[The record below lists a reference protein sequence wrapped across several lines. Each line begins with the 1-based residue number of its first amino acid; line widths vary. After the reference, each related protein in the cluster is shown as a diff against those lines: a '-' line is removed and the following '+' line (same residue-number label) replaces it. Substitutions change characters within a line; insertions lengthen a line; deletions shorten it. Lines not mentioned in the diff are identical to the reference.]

1 MNEFDTCR
9 LKSENIQGDTAVVAA
24 FLFVLL
30 DLSKRPWPRLC
41 RKPNLSH
48 ALACAEPIFSYTTV
62 SEKELSNVKSTYTWF
77 YSYAVYLKEIASFAT
92 IQYNSML
99 RRKYLREVL
108 LIDKSSTFGEQSMT
122 KHHLLSDK

>member
-1 MNEFDTCR
+1 MNSTLVG
-9 LKSENIQGDTAVVAA
+9 LKVKIYKVIE
-24 FLFVLL
+24 LWL
-30 DLSKRPWPRLC
+30 RPFSLC
-41 RKPNLSH
+41 SSICPNDHGHGCAEKPNLSH

-122 KHHLLSDK
+122 KHLLSDK